1 MKQPE
6 AKASPGSNV
15 VLLGRRPV
23 QRVSHEFL
31 PAALE
36 ILETPASP
44 LGRAVAA
51 TIALFFVA
59 AFAWAYFGHVD
70 VIAAATGKIIPTGRS
85 KIIQPLEPGIVS
97 AIHVADGDHV
107 SAGQILLELDP
118 TITKA
123 DHRKSLQ
130 DLMMARLDIARLS
143 SLRDE
148 IDTRQPLV
156 FDAPPGASREAIA
169 HSKATMIAQSTEQKA
184 KISSLGQQIAQ
195 KEAEAGQVKETIAKH
210 EALIPLLTDEADVR
224 KKAMEIQFG
233 NKIAYLDAQ
242 AKLVDE
248 QHELV
253 VQKQHAVEIEAAKTA
268 LERQL
273 EQAQAE
279 YTRNILSDL
288 ADAQRKADDLSQD
301 VAKASEKLE
310 ERSLRSPVDGT
321 VQQLAVHTIGGVVT
335 PAQQLVTIVPQDSKL
350 VVEAMVSN
358 QDIGFV
364 KPGQDAEIKIDTF
377 NFTRYGLL
385 HGTVLSVSQD
395 AITQDTQ
402 ADKAKSSDAATGSF
416 TDSSEPKG
424 QQLVY
429 SARISLDDTKM
440 LIDGHF
446 VNLGPGMAVTAEIK
460 TDSRRVIEYL
470 LSPLLRYKQ
479 DSLRE
484 R

>member
-1 MKQPE
+1 MKQPDTRTVH
-6 AKASPGSNV
+6 GSNV
-15 VLLGRRPV
+15 IILGRRPV
-23 QRVSHEFL
+23 QRVSYEFM

-59 AFAWAYFGHVD
+59 AFTWAYFGHVD
-70 VIAAATGKIIPTGRS
+70 VIASATGKIIPTGRS

-97 AIHVADGDHV
+97 AIHVADGDRV
-107 SAGQILLELDP
+107 SAGQLLVVLDP
-118 TITKA
+118 TITEA
-123 DHRKSLQ
+123 DHKKSLQ
-130 DLMMARLDIARLS
+130 DLMTARLDVARLS
-143 SLRDE
+143 ALRDE
-148 IDTRQPLV
+148 IDTHQAPL
-156 FDAPPGASREAIA
+156 FEAPPGASPAA
-169 HSKATMIAQSTEQKA
+169 VTHSKATMFAQSTEQKA
-184 KISSLGQQIAQ
+184 KIASLEQQIAQ
-195 KEAEAGQVKETIAKH
+195 KEAEARQAAETIAKH
-210 EALIPLLTDEADVR
+210 EALIPLLTDETDVR

-242 AKLVDE
+242 EKLVDE

-253 VQKQHAVEIEAAKTA
+253 VQRQHAVEIEAAKSA
-268 LERQL
+268 LERQR
-273 EQAQAE
+273 EQTQAE

-288 ADAQRKADDLSQD
+288 SDAQRKADDLSQD
-301 VAKASEKLE
+301 VAKSSEKLE
-310 ERSLRSPVDGT
+310 ERSLRAPVDGT

-335 PAQQLVTIVPQDSKL
+335 PAQQLMTIVPQDSKL

-385 HGTVLSVSQD
+385 HGKVLSVSQD
-395 AITQDTQ
+395 AITQDAQ
-402 ADKAKSSDAATGSF
+402 ADKSKSSDVAGSP

-429 SARISLDDTKM
+429 SARISLDDTRM
-440 LIDGHF
+440 LVDGHY
-446 VNLGPGMAVTAEIK
+446 VSLGPGMAVTAEVK

>member
-1 MKQPE
+1 MKSHD
-6 AKASPGSNV
+6 ATAVPGSNV
-15 VLLGRRPV
+15 IVLGKRPV
-23 QRVSHEFL
+23 QRTSYEFL

-59 AFAWAYFGHVD
+59 AFTWAYFGHVD
-70 VIAAATGKIIPTGRS
+70 VIAAATGKVIPTGRS

-97 AIHVADGDHV
+97 VIHVADGDHV
-107 SAGQILLELDP
+107 TAGQILVELDP
-118 TITKA
+118 TIAEA
-123 DHRKSLQ
+123 DRKKSFQ
-130 DLMMARLDIARLS
+130 DLVAARLDIARLS
-143 SLRDE
+143 ALKIE
-148 IDTRQPLV
+148 IETHQLPD
-156 FDAPPGASREAIA
+156 FDPPSGATSDAIA
-169 HSKATMIAQSTEQKA
+169 HSKATMVAQSNEQKA
-184 KISSLGQQIAQ
+184 KVASLEQQVAQ
-195 KEAEAGQVKETIAKH
+195 KDAESKQVSETITKH
-210 EALIPLLTDEADVR
+210 EALIPILADEADVR
-224 KKAMEIQFG
+224 KKAMEIEFG
-233 NKIAYLDAQ
+233 NKIAFLDAQ

-248 QHELV
+248 QHELL
-253 VQKQHAVEIEAAKTA
+253 VQREHAIELSSAKNA

-273 EQAQAE
+273 DQTRAE
-279 YTRNILSDL
+279 YARNILSDL
-288 ADAQRKADDLSQD
+288 SDARRKADDLAQD
-301 VAKASEKLE
+301 VAKSKQKLE
-310 ERSLRSPVDGT
+310 ERFLRSPVAGT

-335 PAQQLVTIVPQDSKL
+335 PAQQLMTIVPEESKL

-364 KPGQDAEIKIDTF
+364 KPGQQAEIKIDTF

-385 HGTVLSVSQD
+385 NGKVLSVSQD
-395 AITQDTQ
+395 AIAQDNQ
-402 ADKAKSSDAATGSF
+402 ADKSKTDASSGSPA
-416 TDSSEPKG
+416 DSSEPKG

-429 SARISLDDTKM
+429 SARISLENTKM
-440 LIDGHF
+440 LVDGHY